1 MLNAI
6 INAVEVALGFS
17 GMVSVDPGAIAK
29 AMSAVHV
36 ALNVAG
42 IC

>member
-6 INAVEVALGFS
+6 INAVGMALGVS
-17 GMVSVDPGAIAK
+17 GMVSANPGAIAN

-42 IC
+42 LC